1 MAVAIYVYVS
11 LMSFF
16 LFNFS
21 VQTIF
26 VVQFVNCF
34 LLNEK
39 AESLPILLKKEKKR
53 KEKKNYQDVLL
64 RQMDLVIGLLE
75 IKVRLYTLISSRVF
89 FQSLRDT
96 ALKI

>member
-16 LFNFS
+16 LFHFS

-39 AESLPILLKKEKKR
+39 AESLPILLKKR
-53 KEKKNYQDVLL
+53 KEKLPGCIVTTDGSCYWTSGDQ
-64 RQMDLVIGLLE
+64 G
-75 IKVRLYTLISSRVF
+75 
-89 FQSLRDT
+89 DT
-96 ALKI
+96 SGPV